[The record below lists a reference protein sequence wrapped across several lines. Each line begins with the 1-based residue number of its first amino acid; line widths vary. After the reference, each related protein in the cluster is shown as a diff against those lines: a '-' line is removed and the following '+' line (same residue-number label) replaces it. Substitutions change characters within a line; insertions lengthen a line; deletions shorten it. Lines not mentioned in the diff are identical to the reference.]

1 MWLFPFMGENHNPDT
16 SIYIIYTPCFA
27 RGTTFHIHYRVET
40 RSDYIDLSTPD
51 EYEEAI

>member
-16 SIYIIYTPCFA
+16 SIYYIYIHHVLPVA
-27 RGTTFHIHYRVET
+27 RHFIFTRVET
-40 RSDYIDLSTPD
+40 RNDYIDLSTPD